1 MWGIT
6 ALFTEMGTLL
16 LRSYVKNGVFIPS
29 NFDPLCPLNTPFD
42 LYLKVSQRHIK
53 IDLMQ

>member
-6 ALFTEMGTLL
+6 ALFTEMGALL
-16 LRSYVKNGVFIPS
+16 LRSYVKNGVFTS
-29 NFDPLCPLNTPFD
+29 FNLNSLYPLNTPFD
-42 LYLKVSQRHIK
+42 LYLQVSQRHIK

>member
-1 MWGIT
+1 M
-6 ALFTEMGTLL
+6 LFTEIGALL
-16 LRSYVKNGVFIPS
+16 LHSYVKNGVFIPS
-29 NFDPLCPLNTPFD
+29 NFDPLCPLNISFN